1 MGKKINNKKDEDYIS
16 GQANKPLSL
25 PPHALTSEAV
35 CCEIGA
41 NPQDGLATTEAKS
54 RLEEY
59 GRNELDDGP
68 GVQPVKI
75 LIRQVANA
83 MMLVKRPI
91 YLLPYNNDLIL
102 IWRYRS

>member
-1 MGKKINNKKDEDYIS
+1 MNKKNDKETNEVHVS

-25 PPHALTSEAV
+25 PPHALPSDVV
-35 CCEIGA
+35 CREIGA
-41 NPQDGLATTEAKS
+41 NPEDGLTTLEASS

-75 LIRQVANA
+75 LIRQIANA
-83 MMLVKRPI
+83 MVLVKRPI
-91 YLLPYNNDLIL
+91 CSLSIMM
-102 IWRYRS
+102 SF